1 MAFWSLTLAQ
11 EDLVEPNKTSVT
23 NSSIHDIVINPSS
36 QSQIWCYGLLSVTVK
51 SFMAVIGL
59 CFLPLMSKSYYN
71 HFLTTMIGLAVGSL
85 TGSALFHLIPAAFE
99 LENKLNI
106 SLALFGGIYLF
117 FIIEQVLKF
126 LVEHRERSKI
136 LESPTEESGSQEPMC
151 SNDVES
157 NSEGDSSK
165 GLEAKSD
172 AKVAKSDSKVA
183 KSDSKV
189 ATMAWMLIL
198 GDSIHNFIDGLAI
211 GAAFSTNILTGISVS
226 IAVLSEDFPHELG
239 DFAFLLKS
247 GMSMKQAVISNFL
260 ASCPCYLGLITGI
273 LLGEL
278 KGINNYIFAVA
289 GGMFLY
295 IALVDMLPEL
305 NSTLEE
311 ISKKSIKSSV
321 NVFILQ
327 NIGILTGIFSL
338 FVFAKYQHNI
348 EIYL

>member
-1 MAFWSLTLAQ
+1 MQSKSILLLFMAFWSLALAQ
-11 EDLVEPNKTSVT
+11 EDVVEPNKTSVT
-23 NSSIHDIVINPSS
+23 NSSIAINQSS
-36 QSQIWCYGLLSVTVK
+36 SSQIWCYGLLSVTVK

-71 HFLTTMIGLAVGSL
+71 NFLTTMIGLAVGSL

-126 LVEHRERSKI
+126 FVEYRERCKI
-136 LESPTEESGSQEPMC
+136 LESPSEESVSQ
-151 SNDVES
+151 DVES

-172 AKVAKSDSKVA
+172 TKVA

>member
-1 MAFWSLTLAQ
+1 
-11 EDLVEPNKTSVT
+11 
-23 NSSIHDIVINPSS
+23 
-36 QSQIWCYGLLSVTVK
+36 
-51 SFMAVIGL
+51 
-59 CFLPLMSKSYYN
+59 LMSKSYYN

-126 LVEHRERSKI
+126 LVEYRERSKI
-136 LESPTEESGSQEPMC
+136 LESPAEESGSQEPMC
-151 SNDVES
+151 SNESNDVES

-165 GLEAKSD
+165 DLEAKSN
-172 AKVAKSDSKVA
+172 AKVATTG
-183 KSDSKV
+183 SKV

-247 GMSMKQAVISNFL
+247 GMSMKQAIISNFL